1 MVKYI
6 VATER
11 KATEYTTFPEAK
23 EALRKEIRLGNCK
36 AILKSV
42 DENGN
47 EYTFDTRAGS
57 FYYYLLL

>member
-23 EALRKEIRLGNCK
+23 EAFHKEICLGNCE

-42 DENGN
+42 DENEN

-57 FYYYLLL
+57 FYNFLLM